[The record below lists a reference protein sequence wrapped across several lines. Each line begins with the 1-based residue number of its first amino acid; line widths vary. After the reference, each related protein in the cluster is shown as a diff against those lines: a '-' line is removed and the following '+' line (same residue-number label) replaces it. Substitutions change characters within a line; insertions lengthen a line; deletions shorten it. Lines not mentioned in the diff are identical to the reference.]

1 MIGGSGSGK
10 TNARL
15 ILINHEP
22 GIDKTYVYAKDP
34 YKTKYQF

>member
-1 MIGGSGSGK
+1 MIGSSGSGQ

-34 YKTKYQF
+34 YKTKY